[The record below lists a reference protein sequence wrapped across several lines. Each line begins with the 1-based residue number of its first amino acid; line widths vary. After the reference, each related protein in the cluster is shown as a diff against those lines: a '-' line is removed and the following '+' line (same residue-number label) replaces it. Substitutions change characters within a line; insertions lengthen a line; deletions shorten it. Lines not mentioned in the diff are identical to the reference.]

1 MQATTQALPSRGFT
15 LVEVLVALAIVAI
28 ALAAAGRSVSVS
40 TESAGSHRLYVLA
53 GVVAENRLAELVA
66 RRAWPG
72 LGTTQGI
79 ERQAGLDFAWRTEVI
94 GTPHP
99 LLRRVEVRVTDP
111 ADAAHELRH
120 LVGVLARER

>member
-1 MQATTQALPSRGFT
+1 MQATTQAPTSRGFT
-15 LVEVLVALAIVAI
+15 LVEVLVALAIVAV

-40 TESAGSHRLYVLA
+40 TESAASHKTHVLA
-53 GVVAENRLAELVA
+53 GFVAENRLAELVA

-72 LGTTQGI
+72 IGTTQGV
-79 ERQAGLDFAWRTEVI
+79 EREAGLDFAWRTEVI

-99 LLRRVEVRVTDP
+99 LLRRVEIRVMDP
-111 ADAAHELRH
+111 ADPAHELRH